1 MKNFKLKA
9 SVLAVSL
16 AMSGAAFANITLD
29 PDAGA
34 KTYASELVSN
44 GIAISDDG
52 LDLGHALGFGVS
64 ATQTRF
70 LRYDLTN
77 ATFSG
82 TVVPS
87 DLLIAAPGATVAVS
101 TGGAANGSFVI
112 FQITASGDLPQSA
125 AVALALGSGGAN
137 GIKVTNVASSAT
149 IQYRLYET
157 ATAAVA
163 AGTPL
168 AAADGPLA
176 NFASG
181 LALTPSTITTTAD
194 VTSSPAPYAK
204 FKTTGTHPG
213 ITNVLAKVGNVI
225 YGPVIGVVNLAG
237 VQISQ
242 PELVAAGTKLVVS
255 GLDLSALST
264 IATNKLFLDNGDECA
279 TSSLE
284 SINKTS
290 TTAEFVTNTTA
301 FNVIPGRNVC
311 FTANGTTPI
320 AVQDFTVAASVVPA
334 TNTTTAN
341 IAAKALG
348 AFDHDGTVLKVPFS
362 QGTAGQTTFINLA
375 NMGSVDAPFTT
386 RCFTGPGTG
395 APTAGVVATVLAGNT
410 KKLKSTDLL
419 CAAGTNAVEFT
430 LAVPSGTV
438 VGTFVRQNNTT
449 GDSGMSDVTGNQ

>member
-16 AMSGAAFANITLD
+16 AMSGATFAAITLD

-44 GIAISDDG
+44 GIAINDDG
-52 LDLGHALGFGVS
+52 LDLSHALGFGVS
-64 ATQTRF
+64 NTQTRF

-82 TVVPS
+82 TVLPG
-87 DLLIAAPGATVAVS
+87 DLVVTGGATVAVS
-101 TGGAANGSFVI
+101 TGGAASGSFVI
-112 FQITASGDLPQSA
+112 FQITAAADLPQSA
-125 AVALALGSGGAN
+125 LVALALGSGGAN

-168 AAADGPLA
+168 ASVDGPLA
-176 NFASG
+176 NFATG
-181 LALTPSTITTTAD
+181 LALTPTTNTTTAD
-194 VTSSPAPYAK
+194 VTSLPAPYSK
-204 FKTTGTHPG
+204 FKTTNTTTPG
-213 ITNVLAKVGNVI
+213 ITNVLAKVGNVVF
-225 YGPVIGVVNLAG
+225 GPVTGVVNLAG
-237 VQISQ
+237 IQITQ

-255 GLDLSALST
+255 GLDLTA
-264 IATNKLFLDNGDECA
+264 ATAAANIFLDNNDNCG
-279 TSSLE
+279 TSTLA
-284 SINKTS
+284 SINKTA
-290 TTAEFVTNTTA
+290 TTVEFVTDTTA
-301 FNVIPGRNVC
+301 INRNVC

-334 TNTTTAN
+334 ANTTTAN

-362 QGTAGQTTFINLA
+362 QGTAGQTTFVNLA
-375 NMGSVDAPFTT
+375 NMGNVDAPFTT

-395 APTAGVVATVLAGNT
+395 APTAGVVGTVLMGNT